1 MKVAVLDLGS
11 LFAKIFKTS
20 TAPPAAPS
28 PVTSSSPSR
37 GAAAAG
43 SRPGTSL
50 SAARTLTVLPALA
63 PDSPSSSR
71 GPSVLLQPTPA
82 TLHPLLAAPYARVSV
97 AGRPAQAV
105 GTPASLP
112 SSPGA
117 ARVRSSPPPL
127 PLALPP
133 APSSGGPSSACSPAH
148 LVVVA
153 RPPPGPGAV
162 WEAYPS
168 IGGSAGSSSSSVT
181 ASPRNPRLPGP
192 REREPSA
199 RVPPGPGPGPGP
211 KTLFF
216 ALPDIGEEW
225 ASDSDSE
232 DGRRGRG
239 LSEGSGKQNFAVKSK
254 DPLPTHFTKNVQKA
268 IAKYSRESGSSFSS
282 SGSPTP
288 TEAPN
293 SWSGSGTQSSTTG
306 LSTERSSI
314 YSWRDDEFDKAS
326 AQKVQQLFWEVEEM
340 LFEGKVSPQTQNL
353 QAECCEWAGRSLHLR
368 VLGRQLIPPADEG
381 VEHLQSSGP
390 ASAIHG
396 PFLDDCGHS
405 SNIRELC
412 ISGSQI
418 IPAVLSAPSLLGP
431 NGTRAVDLMARSSL
445 EEEVFDVDGKIE
457 EYFAFDRK
465 QDDEDCLE
473 QKPARRRGT
482 WPKRGLPPVSP
493 HACIRA
499 AVAAEVFD
507 HVWTNVVEVLEK
519 LTRKNWE
526 ITLTEGKK
534 QKEKLKVAESKSPP
548 TVISRINADV
558 SSVPPSRSSET
569 RSVSLASH
577 LNPPQIHRFSN
588 NFYSDLNGV
597 MTIQAKPLQQRPTY
611 FADRTQSEQEDKS
624 LGVGSTVLSS
634 APNRLARIT
643 DARGPQTSAKK
654 TLAHRRLPSLTS
666 DSQRL
671 KIPSVYSDEVLRGT
685 KLQTGM
691 DRVGSPSTQTSRSR
705 LPPIGSE
712 TGEHHVAGP
721 GSRPVSLRGRQ
732 LQNHGLSA
740 LPDGVERSPLRE
752 RSLTMEQFSRP
763 STTHTFRSDTPRKGS
778 LTLMEFAGHMWT
790 GQGFLTGSQH
800 PPKSFQRTTLTLRK
814 RFQVAS

>member
-20 TAPPAAPS
+20 TAPPAASS
-28 PVTSSSPSR
+28 PVSSSSPSR
-37 GAAAAG
+37 GAAAAGAAG

-82 TLHPLLAAPYARVSV
+82 ALHPLLAAPHVRVSV
-97 AGRPAQAV
+97 AGRPAEAV
-105 GTPASLP
+105 ETPASLP

-117 ARVRSSPPPL
+117 AKVRSSPL

-133 APSSGGPSSACSPAH
+133 APSSGGRSSAGSPAH

-153 RPPPGPGAV
+153 RQPPGPGAV
-162 WEAYPS
+162 WAAYPS
-168 IGGSAGSSSSSVT
+168 IGGSVGSSISSSVT
-181 ASPRNPRLPGP
+181 ASPRNPRPPCPG
-192 REREPSA
+192 EKEPSA
-199 RVPPGPGPGPGP
+199 RVPPGPGP

-216 ALPDIGEEW
+216 TLPDIGEEW

-232 DGRRGRG
+232 DGRLGRG
-239 LSEGSGKQNFAVKSK
+239 LSEGSGKQSFTVKSK

-268 IAKYSRESGSSFSS
+268 IAKYSRESVSSFSS
-282 SGSPTP
+282 SRSPTP

-353 QAECCEWAGRSLHLR
+353 QAECREWAGRSLHLR

-381 VEHLQSSGP
+381 VEHFQSSRP
-390 ASAIHG
+390 ASAIQR

-418 IPAVLSAPSLLGP
+418 VPAVLPAPSLPGP
-431 NGTRAVDLMARSSL
+431 DGTRVVDLMAHSSL
-445 EEEVFDVDGKIE
+445 EEEIFDVDGKIE

-465 QDDEDCLE
+465 QDGEDCLE
-473 QKPARRRGT
+473 QKPAHRRRT
-482 WPKRGLPPVSP
+482 WRKHGLPPVSP
-493 HACIRA
+493 HDCIRD

-507 HVWTNVVEVLEK
+507 HVWMNVVEVLEK
-519 LTRKNWE
+519 LTRKHWE
-526 ITLTEGKK
+526 LTEGKK
-534 QKEKLKVAESKSPP
+534 QKEKLKVAENKSPP

-577 LNPPQIHRFSN
+577 LNPQQIHRFSN

-597 MTIQAKPLQQRPTY
+597 MTIQAKPLQQRPTC
-611 FADRTQSEQEDKS
+611 FADRTQSEQEDKP
-624 LGVGSTVLSS
+624 LGVGSAVLSS
-634 APNRLARIT
+634 AQNRLARIT

-685 KLQTGM
+685 KLQTGV
-691 DRVGSPSTQTSRSR
+691 DRMGSPPTQTPRSR

-721 GSRPVSLRGRQ
+721 GSRPVSAHSIHLNLSRG
-732 LQNHGLSA
+732 
-740 LPDGVERSPLRE
+740 
-752 RSLTMEQFSRP
+752 
-763 STTHTFRSDTPRKGS
+763 
-778 LTLMEFAGHMWT
+778 
-790 GQGFLTGSQH
+790 QH
-800 PPKSFQRTTLTLRK
+800 
-814 RFQVAS
+814 

>member
-28 PVTSSSPSR
+28 PVSSSSPSR
-37 GAAAAG
+37 GAAAAGAAG

-82 TLHPLLAAPYARVSV
+82 ALHPLLAAPHVRVSV
-97 AGRPAQAV
+97 AGRPAEAV
-105 GTPASLP
+105 ETPASLP

-117 ARVRSSPPPL
+117 AKVRSSPLPL

-133 APSSGGPSSACSPAH
+133 APSSGGRSSAGSPAH

-153 RPPPGPGAV
+153 RQPPGPGAV
-162 WEAYPS
+162 WAAYPS
-168 IGGSAGSSSSSVT
+168 IGGSVGSSISSSVT
-181 ASPRNPRLPGP
+181 ASPRNPRPPCPG
-192 REREPSA
+192 EKEPSA
-199 RVPPGPGPGPGP
+199 RVPPGPGP

-216 ALPDIGEEW
+216 TLPDIGEEW

-232 DGRRGRG
+232 DGRLGRG
-239 LSEGSGKQNFAVKSK
+239 LSEGSGKQSFTVKSK

-268 IAKYSRESGSSFSS
+268 IAKYSRESVSSFSS
-282 SGSPTP
+282 SRSPTP

-353 QAECCEWAGRSLHLR
+353 QAECREWAGRSLHLR

-381 VEHLQSSGP
+381 VEHFQSSRP
-390 ASAIHG
+390 ASAIQR

-418 IPAVLSAPSLLGP
+418 VPAVLPAPSLPGP
-431 NGTRAVDLMARSSL
+431 DGTRVVDLMAHSSL
-445 EEEVFDVDGKIE
+445 EEEIFDVDGKIE

-465 QDDEDCLE
+465 QDGEDCLE
-473 QKPARRRGT
+473 QKPARRRRT
-482 WPKRGLPPVSP
+482 WRKHGLPPVSP
-493 HACIRA
+493 HDCIRD

-507 HVWTNVVEVLEK
+507 HVWMNVVEVLEK
-519 LTRKNWE
+519 LTRKHWE
-526 ITLTEGKK
+526 LTEGKK
-534 QKEKLKVAESKSPP
+534 QKEKLKVAENKSPP

-577 LNPPQIHRFSN
+577 LNPQQIHRFSN

-597 MTIQAKPLQQRPTY
+597 MTIQAKPLQQRPTC
-611 FADRTQSEQEDKS
+611 FADRTQSEQEDKP
-624 LGVGSTVLSS
+624 LGVGSAVLSS
-634 APNRLARIT
+634 AQNRLARIT

-685 KLQTGM
+685 KLQTGV
-691 DRVGSPSTQTSRSR
+691 DRMGSPPTQTPRSR

-721 GSRPVSLRGRQ
+721 GSRPVSLRGRH

-740 LPDGVERSPLRE
+740 LPDSVERSPLRE

-790 GQGFLTGSQH
+790 GQGFLTGSQY